1 MKRFKLL
8 LLDANVVITL
18 FEEGIWEAVCQECD
32 VHLARTV
39 LDEAQFYEDDED
51 CRHEIDLDPFITSET
66 SRVVETPTE
75 KVQVFL
81 DLFDPSYRESLD
93 PGEAESLAYL
103 LESEHKFTIC
113 SADAI
118 VFRVLGNL
126 DHGDRGVSLEKLL
139 SRLGLGRRLSHRGY
153 TEAFREKH
161 TRKGVA
167 ERLQGRGAA
176 SKE

>member
-1 MKRFKLL
+1 MKKFQLL

-18 FEEGIWEAVCQECD
+18 FEEGIWEAVCRECD

-39 LDEAQFYEDDED
+39 LDEAEFYEDDED
-51 CRHEIDLDPFITSET
+51 CKHEIDLNPYIRSET
-66 SRVVETPTE
+66 VRVVEEPTE
-75 KVQVFL
+75 NVQAFL
-81 DLFDPSYRESLD
+81 NLFDLSYLERLD
-93 PGEAESLAYL
+93 TGEAESLAFL
-103 LESEHKFTIC
+103 FSAKDEFTIC

-126 DHGDRGVSLEKLL
+126 DLSDRGISLETLL
-139 SRLGLGRRLSHRGY
+139 SRLGLGRRLPHDGY

-167 ERLQGRGAA
+167 ERLQGRGATR
-176 SKE
+176 KE